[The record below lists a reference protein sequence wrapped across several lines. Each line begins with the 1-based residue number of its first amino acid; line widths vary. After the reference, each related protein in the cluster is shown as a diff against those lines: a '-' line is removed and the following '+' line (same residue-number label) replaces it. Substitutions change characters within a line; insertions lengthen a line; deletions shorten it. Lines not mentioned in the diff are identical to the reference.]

1 MEIQRKQNDT
11 VDMFYGFWKYLG
23 VMGVFLIGVAMT
35 WWGVDLILNE
45 WVFLRA
51 EAGVLGNIL
60 LIPLVVGL
68 ALSWL
73 GLAEFFRIIRTEE

>member
-1 MEIQRKQNDT
+1 METQRKPNDT

>member
-1 MEIQRKQNDT
+1 
-11 VDMFYGFWKYLG
+11 MFYGFWKYLG